1 MSLLRVG
8 LHHPCQ
14 GARPGKQLQIALCG
28 FCSLKAFWAALED
41 ENENGGLLISSPG
54 IERSHSL
61 LCLPGFCLHSV
72 FTQPVTKHFYL
83 KHRPPFDF
91 PNFADPCSSHSHCA
105 SGGKEE
111 VLPSFSCLESGHL
124 TVPRFGVYGNT
135 ELNAHSW
142 AH

>member
-91 PNFADPCSSHSHCA
+91 PNFADPCSPHSHCA
-105 SGGKEE
+105 SRGEGGGLAQFFLLGKWSPDCSS
-111 VLPSFSCLESGHL
+111 VWGLWQH
-124 TVPRFGVYGNT
+124 
-135 ELNAHSW
+135 
-142 AH
+142 